1 LQVSI
6 ADEHAAAALKSKETA
21 LKEAHYWR
29 LELGKAQE
37 QNLILETSLV
47 RTQDCL
53 QQLKTAYNKD
63 LSQPQAAR
71 LLL

>member
-1 LQVSI
+1 MQVSI

-53 QQLKTAYNKD
+53 QQLKAAHNKE
-63 LSQPQAAR
+63 LAQPQADR

>member
-6 ADEHAAAALKSKETA
+6 ADEHVAAALKSKETA
-21 LKEAHYWR
+21 LKEAHYWQ

-37 QNLILETSLV
+37 QNHILETSLL

-53 QQLKTAYNKD
+53 QQLKAAQDKELT
-63 LSQPQAAR
+63 QHQAAR

>member
-6 ADEHAAAALKSKETA
+6 ADEHAAAALKSKEAA
-21 LKEAHYWR
+21 LKEAHYWQ

-53 QQLKTAYNKD
+53 HQLKAAHDKE
-63 LSQPQAAR
+63 LSQLQAAR

>member
-1 LQVSI
+1 MQVSI

-37 QNLILETSLV
+37 QNLVLETSLM
-47 RTQDCL
+47 RMQNCL
-53 QQLKTAYNKD
+53 QQLKTAHDNK